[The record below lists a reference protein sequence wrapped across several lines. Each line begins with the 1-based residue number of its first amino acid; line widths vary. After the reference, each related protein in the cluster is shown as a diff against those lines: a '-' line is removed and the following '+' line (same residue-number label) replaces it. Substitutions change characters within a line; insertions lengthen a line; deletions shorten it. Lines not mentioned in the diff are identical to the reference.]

1 MKANTLDVDR
11 GVLASLAKKATVWGL
26 IPLIQISFFVSHSQ
40 TIPKQVRM
48 KPNKSDVMYTACF
61 LGKKDTCAEFDSL
74 VRMYDW
80 CRIFLLPLTVNSSLS
95 SYEAQ

>member
-48 KPNKSDVMYTACF
+48 KPNKSDVVYTACF
-61 LGKKDTCAEFDSL
+61 LGKKDTFECMIGAAFFFSHSQSIPHSVHMKPNKSNE
-74 VRMYDW
+74 M
-80 CRIFLLPLTVNSSLS
+80 
-95 SYEAQ
+95 